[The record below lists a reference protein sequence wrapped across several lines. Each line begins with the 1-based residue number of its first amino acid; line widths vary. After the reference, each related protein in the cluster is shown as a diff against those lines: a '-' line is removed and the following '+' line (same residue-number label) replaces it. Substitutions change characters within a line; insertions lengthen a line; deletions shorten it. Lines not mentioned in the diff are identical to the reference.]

1 MPHPLDPDTPLLLP
15 LLLLALLPLQGD
27 IEKVAAQTSEGL
39 MQLLE
44 QISGSD
50 VLRQPYEDKEK
61 EKDAADKALA
71 VLHNRK
77 KAITAERKTKKE
89 QKEEAE
95 RFLGKQQELVGGG
108 CAGFVVRVVWWVR
121 CACGVVRVVHV
132 FAPVLNCAA
141 APANTA
147 PGSRPAGITHTH

>member
-1 MPHPLDPDTPLLLP
+1 MHSQLLLLLLLLLRLLLLLLP
-15 LLLLALLPLQGD
+15 LSTSLLLYLHTLLLLLLPPPQGD

-50 VLRQPYEDKEK
+50 GLRQPYEDKEK

-95 RFLGKQQELVGGG
+95 RFLGKQQELVGGMG
-108 CAGFVVRVVWWVR
+108 WARVG
-121 CACGVVRVVHV
+121 CGV
-132 FAPVLNCAA
+132 
-141 APANTA
+141 
-147 PGSRPAGITHTH
+147 G